1 MIHYLYCQCT
11 EDLPQDQLNSMAAA
25 EATAAAEGQPLPKSS
40 WRCSQG
46 QANASLSEQSMQ
58 LETGSE
64 TLKDFF
70 DLGAVS

>member
-25 EATAAAEGQPLPKSS
+25 AATAEGQPLPKSS

-46 QANASLSEQSMQ
+46 LANVSLSEQSMQ